1 MKRSTLL
8 LVAASAVIVVGGTAL
23 STVASADRGWGPG
36 YGSGP
41 CMGPGQGRGYDDD
54 DRGKRGFNR
63 GGWDRDDRRGG
74 PGPRMFRGDRDFT
87 ADEVRTLAEA
97 RMIMRG
103 NPNLKVGTVTKK
115 DDDTYTVTIVTK
127 DDSLV
132 REYEVS
138 KKTGF
143 PVRGFRR

>member
-54 DRGKRGFNR
+54 DDR
-63 GGWDRDDRRGG
+63 GGRLTLRALGPEPAGRAVEPRAEFGARRGG
-74 PGPRMFRGDRDFT
+74 GR
-87 ADEVRTLAEA
+87 
-97 RMIMRG
+97 
-103 NPNLKVGTVTKK
+103 
-115 DDDTYTVTIVTK
+115 
-127 DDSLV
+127 
-132 REYEVS
+132 
-138 KKTGF
+138 
-143 PVRGFRR
+143 